1 MKTKKNK
8 KKTNKKNSNYKQF
21 RKIPAA
27 VLDEEFK
34 NFLLSIMS
42 IKTNAHGQLFWEQRK
57 SKIKCANEM
66 ESKIVDW
73 VSKIVR
79 RSLANPEAV
88 QHVLEQNL
96 NSIETSVLQLNGTLP
111 HLNSIASVMAIVM
124 LMAYSAL
131 KLDYISAETFHSVAA
146 FITVMGD
153 GTYKNGATPPADAD

>member
-8 KKTNKKNSNYKQF
+8 KKSNKKNNNYKQF

-42 IKTNAHGQLFWEQRK
+42 IKANAHGQLFWEQRK

-66 ESKIVDW
+66 ESKTVDW

-88 QHVLEQNL
+88 QLCRNVSFRRSFHH
-96 NSIETSVLQLNGTLP
+96 GYGRW
-111 HLNSIASVMAIVM
+111 HL
-124 LMAYSAL
+124 
-131 KLDYISAETFHSVAA
+131 
-146 FITVMGD
+146 
-153 GTYKNGATPPADAD
+153 